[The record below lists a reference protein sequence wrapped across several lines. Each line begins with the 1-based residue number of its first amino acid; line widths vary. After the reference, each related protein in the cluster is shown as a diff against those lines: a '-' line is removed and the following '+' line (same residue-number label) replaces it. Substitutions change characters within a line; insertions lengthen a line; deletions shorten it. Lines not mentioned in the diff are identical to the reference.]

1 MSPIEVVN
9 SNRVVL
15 APIIA
20 KKNSKIRT
28 VKEKDSMRKKDDD
41 NELHDVSSLQ
51 NESPGKEREEKRD
64 KPFKREAKSACE
76 LRRKPW
82 YKLNTIKK

>member
-1 MSPIEVVN
+1 MSPIEVIN
-9 SNRVVL
+9 SNRIVL

-28 VKEKDSMRKKDDD
+28 VKEMDAMRNREDVD
-41 NELHDVSSLQ
+41 EIHDISSLE
-51 NESPGKEREEKRD
+51 NESPGKEEKKVMRH

-82 YKLNTIKK
+82 